1 MYSICRQ
8 KLHNAGHNEQLFT
21 KSNSNI
27 LLTHRLLNQSLSSG
41 QPSIQHSVKTLGL
54 WPKMKRINLLNI
66 ILDYDERGELYKG
79 QVINGTIHISTL
91 RNYV

>member
-1 MYSICRQ
+1 
-8 KLHNAGHNEQLFT
+8 
-21 KSNSNI
+21 
-27 LLTHRLLNQSLSSG
+27 
-41 QPSIQHSVKTLGL
+41 
-54 WPKMKRINLLNI
+54 MKRINLLNI